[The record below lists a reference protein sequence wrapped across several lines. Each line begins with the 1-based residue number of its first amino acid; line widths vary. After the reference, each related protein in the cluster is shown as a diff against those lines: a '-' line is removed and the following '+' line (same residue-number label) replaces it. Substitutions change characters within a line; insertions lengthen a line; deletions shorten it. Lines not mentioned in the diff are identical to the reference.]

1 VAVKARGEL
10 GPENRCTV
18 RGFAEHVRKISDH
31 DDLRSRTIQVM
42 RNGRSGVTPRV
53 GAEGVPRHDTDGSK
67 PFISSPCWSGPA
79 NAVAPSTHSR
89 PQFGLFFEASI
100 WVRSGPVELS
110 SSCTGMPV
118 ALVKALVIAE
128 S

>member
-1 VAVKARGEL
+1 
-10 GPENRCTV
+10 
-18 RGFAEHVRKISDH
+18 
-31 DDLRSRTIQVM
+31 M
-42 RNGRSGVTPRV
+42 
-53 GAEGVPRHDTDGSK
+53 
-67 PFISSPCWSGPA
+67 SSPA

-89 PQFGLFFEASI
+89 PHLGLFLDASI
-100 WVRSGPVELS
+100 WVSSGPVELS